1 MESLKM
7 DSLKSIV
14 TLLMNTNLIMV
25 KYLMAPHLLKSISHR
40 LMVTHVVEMYA
51 KSHGIVFQV

>member
-1 MESLKM
+1 M